1 MQYEPAKVAKPLR
14 ATGTAAQSASDHY
27 ATAEDCA
34 LINADPN
41 TRKKDRI

>member
-14 ATGTAAQSASDHY
+14 ATGTAAYDHY

>member
-1 MQYEPAKVAKPLR
+1 MQYEPAKVAKPFARNRDRL
-14 ATGTAAQSASDHY
+14 SASDHY